1 MLLALTLENFKSFR
15 HAELE
20 LSPRLTLL
28 VGANASGK
36 SNVFDAIRF
45 LQGLAL
51 GMSPADV
58 LRGRWEGGREVWPGI
73 RGGVGEITKHGEPQ
87 LRIRSR
93 WSRDSVSY
101 DHDIA
106 YTTNPRLGITVEHA
120 GPTGSP
126 IYGGDDRGML
136 GYVEKDNALAPLAD
150 AIRST
155 FFLDLNPRRMRDYV
169 PKTSTQ
175 LGAEGQ
181 NLSAAVWQLCQDTGR
196 KQDLL
201 DWMSEL
207 CAPALADIDFVETE
221 LGDVMLVLVEQD
233 GARVSARSLSDGT
246 LRFLGE
252 LTALLTAP
260 RGSLILIE
268 EIENGLHPARIHLLV
283 ELLTGLTAERDVQI
297 LATTH
302 SPAVLGALA
311 DTDLELAKAALVFG
325 RVPNEPGT
333 VARRLGD
340 LPHFDEVVQR
350 RGIEHLFTTQWLER
364 AL

>member
-1 MLLALTLENFKSFR
+1 MLTRLALDDFKSFH

-20 LSPRLTLL
+20 LSRLTLL

-45 LQGLAL
+45 LQGVGLDMAL
-51 GMSPADV
+51 IDV
-58 LRGRWEGGREVWPGI
+58 LRGRFEGGRELWPGI
-73 RGGVGEITKHGEPQ
+73 RGGPNELTRHGARELAVAASWAAGDRSDTYR
-87 LRIRSR
+87 LRC
-93 WSRDSVSY
+93 
-101 DHDIA
+101 
-106 YTTNPRLGITVEHA
+106 NPTLLSTQSSGAFPAVV
-120 GPTGSP
+120 
-126 IYGGDDRGML
+126 RG
-136 GYVEKDNALAPLAD
+136 A
-150 AIRST
+150 

-169 PKTSTQ
+169 PKISREI
-175 LGAEGQ
+175 GSEGQ
-181 NLSAAVWQLCQDTGR
+181 NLSAAVWQLCQTAGR

-207 CAPALADIDFVETE
+207 CAPALADVDFVETE
-221 LGDVMLVLVEQD
+221 LGDVMLVLVEND
-233 GARVSARSLSDGT
+233 GARISARSLSDGT

-260 RGSLILIE
+260 RDSLILIE

-283 ELLTGLTAERDVQI
+283 ELLTGLTAERGVQI

-311 DTDLELAKAALVFG
+311 DADPELAKAALVFG
-325 RVPNEPGT
+325 RTHDEPGT
-333 VARRLGD
+333 VVRRLGD
-340 LPHFDEVVQR
+340 LPHFEEVAQR

>member
-1 MLLALTLENFKSFR
+1 MLTSLTLHDFKSFR
-15 HAELE
+15 HAELK
-20 LSPRLTLL
+20 LSRLTLL

-58 LRGRWEGGREVWPGI
+58 LRGRWEGGREIWPPI
-73 RGGVGEITKHGEPQ
+73 RGGVGEVTRYGERQ
-87 LRIRSR
+87 LRLRSH
-93 WSRDSVSY
+93 WSLDSVSY
-101 DHDIA
+101 HHEIA
-106 YTTNPRLGITVEHA
+106 YTTNPSLGITVENA
-120 GPTGSP
+120 SRGDEAP
-126 IYGGDDRGML
+126 IHSGNDRSMFA
-136 GYVEKDNALAPLAD
+136 YVEKDSALAPLVTALSG
-150 AIRST
+150 A

-169 PKTSTQ
+169 PKSSTQ

-181 NLSAAVWQLCQDTGR
+181 NLSAAVWQLCEEDGR

-207 CAPALADIDFVETE
+207 CAPALSDIDFVETE
-221 LGDVMLVLVEQD
+221 LGDVMLVLVEKD

-260 RGSLILIE
+260 RGSLILVE

-283 ELLTGLTAERDVQI
+283 ELLTGLTAAREVQI

-302 SPAVLGALA
+302 SPAVLGALT

-325 RVPNEPGT
+325 RIPDEPGT
-333 VARRLGD
+333 VARSLGD